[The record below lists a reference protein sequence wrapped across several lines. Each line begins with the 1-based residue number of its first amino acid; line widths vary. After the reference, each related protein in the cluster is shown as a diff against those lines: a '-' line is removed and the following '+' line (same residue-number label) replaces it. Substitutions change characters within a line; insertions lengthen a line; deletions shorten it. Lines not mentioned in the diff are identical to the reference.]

1 MAGGDKRA
9 KVRMVQAADDE
20 SSDDS
25 AAEAAPQLPQRKKQ
39 KAVVRKTKGAVRL
52 AKAEPQSADT
62 AQKANRQRAQHGAP
76 PRGRAP
82 GGGELEP
89 GEDEEDDWRVEDPT
103 FSQYPELARELRI
116 ADAVCERYFGEAAER
131 EVEDGDEQVVQSGGS
146 AAVRDGDAATVEA
159 AASVYLDDELAGR
172 DEERALR
179 YVATVRPA
187 MAALRSVRPS
197 SADNEQ
203 PRQDGGQRQETEE
216 GGSFPTSSDGLR
228 TEEGGDPGAVG
239 GKPGV
244 VDVGNLETRSAV
256 PESEEGVT
264 PSVNGD
270 VSVASGAELS
280 GKGDGK
286 AVDMHGI
293 ASVRRVAKQRKR
305 AAKRRRAA
313 NAEHRKHEAVTDAQD
328 VEAAVAALDSEQRA
342 RREQQRGEA
351 REGLTRR
358 RQQQGGVRQPE
369 DGLVAKMGCR
379 RQPWTWRASDC
390 P

>member
-1 MAGGDKRA
+1 MHSPAGGAKRHE
-9 KVRMVQAADDE
+9 D
-20 SSDDS
+20 
-25 AAEAAPQLPQRKKQ
+25 
-39 KAVVRKTKGAVRL
+39 
-52 AKAEPQSADT
+52 
-62 AQKANRQRAQHGAP
+62 
-76 PRGRAP
+76 
-82 GGGELEP
+82 EP
-89 GEDEEDDWRVEDPT
+89 GEGEEDDWRVEDPT

-131 EVEDGDEQVVQSGGS
+131 EVEGGDEQVVQSGGS
-146 AAVRDGDAATVEA
+146 AVVRDGDAATVEA

-172 DEERALR
+172 DEERAQR

-187 MAALRSVRPS
+187 MAALRYVRPS

-203 PRQDGGQRQETEE
+203 PRQDGEQRQKTEE
-216 GGSFPTSSDGLR
+216 GGSLPASSDGLR

-239 GKPGV
+239 DKPGV
-244 VDVGNLETRSAV
+244 ADVDDLETRSAV

-264 PSVNGD
+264 PAVDGD

-280 GKGDGK
+280 GKDDGK
-286 AVDMHGI
+286 AVDTHGI

-328 VEAAVAALDSEQRA
+328 VVAAVAALDSEQRA
-342 RREQQRGEA
+342 RREQQRSNA

-358 RQQQGGVRQPE
+358 RNSREAYSGRRTDQWPRYGLSSSEQQRTAQLWMTTTRVCW
-369 DGLVAKMGCR
+369 LKMGCR
-379 RQPWTWRASDC
+379 RQP
-390 P
+390 